1 MNRLVI
7 NNIGFSCCIVT
18 YLNPIIREQLLL
30 RVITA
35 INHGLRMRYQ
45 AMAEAELF
53 ASHGTERILCGAVW

>member
-1 MNRLVI
+1 MLY
-7 NNIGFSCCIVT
+7 C